1 MNTYQ
6 ISHSL
11 LAHLLEVEPNFPY
24 TTDKTGAILY
34 KKIMD
39 LAKKKEWSKSFFE
52 ENFKAGEAVFLEGE
66 WGDRMYL
73 ILSGR
78 IAIIKGD
85 LDSPTI
91 LAYRSEGEMIGEMA
105 LLENQP
111 RSASVIALDRLHLLS
126 VNRHKFQEMLHK
138 LPFVSLS
145 IMEMLSSRL
154 RKTDEA
160 LTTGD
165 QSEKHLIKQVSV
177 LKNEKQRLEELR
189 RLQLETSELIIH
201 DLRNPISNITV
212 SLDMLSKTMLED
224 TAPTNTKILEIAKSN
239 CERMQRLVD
248 TLLEV
253 SRIESGESQ
262 FFITNVNFNQLL
274 HETIKQFS
282 TFEKK
287 HIEILLSI
295 QPTLPPIPADRD
307 KLERVMVN
315 LIDNAIKYSP
325 PNGTIKI
332 EVRMVGDELFTSIT
346 DQGPGVP
353 EDQRERIFER
363 FTQVSGESRK
373 HRGFGLGLAYCR
385 LAIEGHCGKIWVEAG
400 EEGSGSCFTF
410 TLPTFPCP
418 VE

>member
-1 MNTYQ
+1 MC
-6 ISHSL
+6 SS
-11 LAHLLEVEPNFPY
+11 
-24 TTDKTGAILY
+24 D
-34 KKIMD
+34 
-39 LAKKKEWSKSFFE
+39 
-52 ENFKAGEAVFLEGE
+52 
-66 WGDRMYL
+66 
-73 ILSGR
+73 
-78 IAIIKGD
+78 
-85 LDSPTI
+85 
-91 LAYRSEGEMIGEMA
+91 
-105 LLENQP
+105 
-111 RSASVIALDRLHLLS
+111 
-126 VNRHKFQEMLHK
+126 
-138 LPFVSLS
+138 LPFVCLS

-212 SLDMLSKTMLED
+212 SLDMLSKTIPED
-224 TAPTNTKILEIAKSN
+224 TTPTNTKILEIAKSN
-239 CERMQRLVD
+239 CERLQRLVD

-282 TFEKK
+282 TLEKK

-307 KLERVMVN
+307 KLDRVMVN